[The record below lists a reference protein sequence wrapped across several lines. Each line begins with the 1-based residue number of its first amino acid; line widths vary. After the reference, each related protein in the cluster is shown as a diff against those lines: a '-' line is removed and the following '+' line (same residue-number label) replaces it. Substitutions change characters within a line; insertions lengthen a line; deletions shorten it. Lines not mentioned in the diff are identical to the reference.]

1 MRIKFLCIGPVYEG
15 MHIRFFHRTVLQLR
29 HLYMTHYI
37 CVLNHLKA
45 LPTGLPNGY
54 ICLLVSEA
62 KKWEKDC
69 FQWGVRPVCE
79 EMHILLYHPT
89 ALQLRHFYM
98 THYLCVL
105 NHLKCYQQDYQ
116 MDTFAFSSR
125 KQRNGKK
132 IVSNGVYGRFD
143 PFLWQLPGSDIFG
156 NVFDEIEFSKWRV
169 EGQRHP
175 DGNCLAL
182 SREGN
187 FRRIY
192 IEDCSEEYPSVC
204 IYNEKK
210 HYLKL
215 ACPGE
220 SVTMRLHGEY
230 DQCLEAFH
238 DVFENSANIHYN
250 FIHKTSLVKQKP
262 DNYLCLS
269 SIPGF
274 DSNDYI
280 WDYEKWLDVENGT
293 QETFWNSYMHTYKR
307 NELVYDNSY
316 TVLDSRGQWVT
327 FNNYNCKACITESST
342 DCECF
347 FQVNTLNKNTFY
359 RQAFHDIFE
368 SSAHIH
374 YNFIHK
380 TSLVKPKP
388 DNYLCLSSIPGF
400 DSNDYIWDYE
410 KWLDVENETQE
421 TFWNFYMHT
430 YERNEPDNENSYTS
444 YTVLDSRG
452 QWVTFN
458 NYNCKACVSVVKI
471 ITPEIYVVFHQ
482 ERQALELIVYS
493 EEFLWRR
500 DEDDSGVTCFTD
512 AGGNTL
518 LTNVRKD
525 LIWKDKIK
533 TTDIIGQSN
542 NFIREYIT
550 KSIYQLEFEYST
562 PGHYW
567 CEGLSLPDFKEV
579 KSRQVVAYEEYDGT
593 VYSFRATMN
602 CNKCERGFTKKE
614 LKELSKNF
622 KSFLKKFDSH
632 EKLFGDAKVMQIKNI
647 PQDSTKLEV
656 IFHVVVEYNDFS
668 FNCPQNI
675 THHICTLYGIQRD
688 LEIITRNAS
697 HSEKHDQFKNI
708 TVRHTAFCLPY
719 RSSQTNEDYWMS
731 AEIGERSVLQNLCLT
746 TNLLPVYRICKG
758 DFIIGAQWDEDH
770 VPICHE
776 MEIPNLTQK
785 LFELDN
791 SNKNSS
797 TIIDEMQEIV
807 EVDSREIIP
816 ADLERQALEL
826 IVYSEEYLWRRDDD
840 DSGVTC
846 FTDAGGNTLL
856 TNVKKDLVWKD
867 KIKTTDI
874 IGQSNDFVREYI
886 TKSIYQ
892 LEFEYSTPGHYWC
905 EGLSLPDF
913 KEVKSPQVV
922 AYKEYD
928 GTVYSFKATVNCNKC
943 ERGFTKKELKE
954 LSEDFKNFL
963 KKFDSREKLFGAVKV
978 MRIQNIPQDSSRLE
992 VIFHVV
998 VEFDDFSFNCP
1009 PNITHHICTL
1019 YGIQRDLEIITR
1031 DASHSEKN
1039 DQFKNITVRH
1049 TAFCLPYRS
1058 SQTNQEYW
1066 MSAEIGERSVLQNL
1080 CLTTNLLPVYR
1091 ICKGDFIIGA
1101 QWDEDHVPI
1110 CHEMEIP
1117 KLTQKLFELDNSNK
1131 NSSTIIDEMQE
1142 IVEVDSRE
1150 IIPADLYIVGTLLR
1164 KCAMEASNIIE
1175 FGLKEVGKILSI
1187 LSHIME
1193 VNETTARASQVL
1205 NSTNVLMDMNEKIIT
1220 SVLLDASI
1228 SNKTLPGN
1236 ETNDLGVI
1244 EIKAK
1249 NIIVF
1254 TINPFV
1260 ANVTGIALYR
1270 SSNQSNDIED
1280 LIPRY
1285 LYANQDA
1292 TELLMDNEELEVAT
1306 FVPEDLLQRI
1316 NEINQTAS
1324 GNVTLAPKPPLRI
1337 VIMVKANDR
1346 LYQENRNVS
1355 YFRANGRVVSVTIP
1369 GYGPNLPSLLPL
1381 IFHTLYEITNETNAC
1396 GFWDFT
1402 PTNKNGTSQ
1411 WATRGCEFL
1420 LSSPNL
1426 DPPLVL
1432 CGCSHL
1438 TDFASLVMGAYKNDI
1453 PLNKLSIHKN
1463 HLIALDVIT
1472 TVGCSLSIV
1481 GILGIW
1487 ITAIF
1492 FKSWRQRTGSKVLLQ
1507 LSAAIALQMFLFLFI
1522 NAEYVLKDY
1531 LNVNQKIICITLGAL
1546 LQYSVLVVFSWMLII
1561 AYLQYLRYVVVFGN
1575 RKPAHFTIKSIIV
1588 GWIMPTVPV
1597 FLVIG
1602 LDMTS
1607 YLPPKKD
1614 FHGFCYPQGNS
1625 LYLGILLPIALIL
1638 VANLGLYIAVIYS
1651 ITRKMD
1657 GRKNSRK
1664 KKQRIQKAQL
1674 RLSVFLFF
1682 LLGMTWV
1689 FGFLIYTHRSP
1700 YIIFEYLFCLT
1711 ATIQGF
1717 VVFVYFVI
1725 LDPATRNLWEN
1736 FFYMLCCRRS
1746 KNRNYYLQ

>member
-1 MRIKFLCIGPVYEG
+1 
-15 MHIRFFHRTVLQLR
+15 
-29 HLYMTHYI
+29 
-37 CVLNHLKA
+37 
-45 LPTGLPNGY
+45 
-54 ICLLVSEA
+54 
-62 KKWEKDC
+62 
-69 FQWGVRPVCE
+69 
-79 EMHILLYHPT
+79 
-89 ALQLRHFYM
+89 
-98 THYLCVL
+98 
-105 NHLKCYQQDYQ
+105 
-116 MDTFAFSSR
+116 
-125 KQRNGKK
+125 
-132 IVSNGVYGRFD
+132 
-143 PFLWQLPGSDIFG
+143 
-156 NVFDEIEFSKWRV
+156 
-169 EGQRHP
+169 
-175 DGNCLAL
+175 
-182 SREGN
+182 
-187 FRRIY
+187 
-192 IEDCSEEYPSVC
+192 
-204 IYNEKK
+204 
-210 HYLKL
+210 
-215 ACPGE
+215 
-220 SVTMRLHGEY
+220 MRLHGEY
-230 DQCLEAFH
+230 HQCLE
-238 DVFENSANIHYN
+238 
-250 FIHKTSLVKQKP
+250 
-262 DNYLCLS
+262 
-269 SIPGF
+269 
-274 DSNDYI
+274 
-280 WDYEKWLDVENGT
+280 
-293 QETFWNSYMHTYKR
+293 
-307 NELVYDNSY
+307 
-316 TVLDSRGQWVT
+316 
-327 FNNYNCKACITESST
+327 ITESST

-816 ADLERQALEL
+816 ADL
-826 IVYSEEYLWRRDDD
+826 
-840 DSGVTC
+840 
-846 FTDAGGNTLL
+846 
-856 TNVKKDLVWKD
+856 
-867 KIKTTDI
+867 
-874 IGQSNDFVREYI
+874 
-886 TKSIYQ
+886 
-892 LEFEYSTPGHYWC
+892 
-905 EGLSLPDF
+905 
-913 KEVKSPQVV
+913 
-922 AYKEYD
+922 
-928 GTVYSFKATVNCNKC
+928 
-943 ERGFTKKELKE
+943 
-954 LSEDFKNFL
+954 
-963 KKFDSREKLFGAVKV
+963 
-978 MRIQNIPQDSSRLE
+978 
-992 VIFHVV
+992 
-998 VEFDDFSFNCP
+998 
-1009 PNITHHICTL
+1009 
-1019 YGIQRDLEIITR
+1019 
-1031 DASHSEKN
+1031 
-1039 DQFKNITVRH
+1039 
-1049 TAFCLPYRS
+1049 
-1058 SQTNQEYW
+1058 
-1066 MSAEIGERSVLQNL
+1066 
-1080 CLTTNLLPVYR
+1080 
-1091 ICKGDFIIGA
+1091 
-1101 QWDEDHVPI
+1101 
-1110 CHEMEIP
+1110 
-1117 KLTQKLFELDNSNK
+1117 
-1131 NSSTIIDEMQE
+1131 
-1142 IVEVDSRE
+1142 
-1150 IIPADLYIVGTLLR
+1150 YIVGTLLR

-1481 GILGIW
+1481 GIWGIW